1 MTNELD
7 KFPIRE
13 LLGKHFYIP
22 HYQRGYRW
30 TKRQVE
36 ELLDDIFEFANTDN
50 HNAGSFYC
58 LQPIVVAP
66 RDENQYEVIDGQQR
80 LTTLYI
86 IIQYLAKDINRYENF
101 NKYYGNNIYTL
112 EYETRKG
119 SELFLENITSDNSN
133 IDYYHIYNA
142 YQAVDSWLNDVEK
155 PKDII
160 DRERILNTILGKK
173 EDRESVQIIWYN
185 IQESIANKEELF
197 NRLNNGKIPLTN
209 AELVKA
215 LFLAEESKAHG
226 SNINNDKQMQ
236 IAYIWDTIE
245 QELHNENFWYFI
257 TNQNIK
263 NYQSKIEII
272 LDVLADTPRESKDPL
287 HTFLYFLES
296 KKKMSNL
303 WQLWLEIENCF
314 LTLKQW
320 FTNRD
325 DYHQIGYLIT
335 TGAKLNQL
343 VKDSMNETKDN
354 FKNSIYHKIYDSIPD
369 DFECLEY
376 GSNSDN
382 KKIEKILTLFN
393 IESIR
398 QNGSIDSF
406 YPFKFHKNTHWS
418 LEHIEAQNAEGIS
431 KTDKNYWYSWIQL
444 HKPLLTEY
452 SKDVFDEKR
461 AKACSAILKRYDAIN
476 TKDFSFAVF
485 EDLFNQTIEAINSN
499 KNSAQAM
506 HNISNL
512 ALLSVGDNAVLNNAV
527 FEVKRRFLIE
537 LDKEGRYIPICTKRA
552 FFKYYSVENNTN
564 ENASWTNLDR
574 RNYIENIKKTIA
586 YYGSNK

>member
-7 KFPIRE
+7 KLPIRE

-80 LTTLYI
+80 LTTLFI

-101 NKYYGNNIYTL
+101 NKYYGNKIYTL

-119 SELFLENITSDNSN
+119 SESFLENITNNNSN
-133 IDYYHIYNA
+133 IDYYHIYHA
-142 YQAVDSWLNDVEK
+142 YQAVDSWLNDVDK

-160 DRERILNTILGKK
+160 DREKILNTILGKK

-215 LFLAEESKAHG
+215 LFLAEESKANG

-272 LDVLADTPRESKDPL
+272 LDVLADKPRETKDPL

-303 WQLWLEIENCF
+303 WQLWLEIENCY

-343 VKDSMNETKDN
+343 VKDSMNETKGN
-354 FKNSIYHKIYDSIPD
+354 FKNTIYHKICDSIPD
-369 DFECLEY
+369 DFEGLEY

-431 KTDKNYWYSWIQL
+431 KTDKSYWYSWIQL

-461 AKACSAILKRYDAIN
+461 AKACSEILKRYDAIN